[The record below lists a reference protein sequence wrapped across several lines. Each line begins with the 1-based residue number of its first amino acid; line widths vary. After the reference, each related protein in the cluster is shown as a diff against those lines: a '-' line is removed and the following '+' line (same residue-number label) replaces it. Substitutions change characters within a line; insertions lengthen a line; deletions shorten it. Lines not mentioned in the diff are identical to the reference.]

1 MKFAATTAGPMSLLK
16 RYYMMTKRFPA
27 LNVLVRAVT
36 FSAGIFCAGLAN
48 SAIVDFGD
56 FTRDTNS
63 RLDWL
68 DVTKTQGLSYAETQ
82 LSPYVADGWRFA
94 TRSELNSFLPNFG
107 LPSTQGS
114 FVEPSIRAAVRS
126 VADLMG
132 NTFTPPNYVDNW
144 YGVIGFYGLPEFDP
158 DSGFYRAS
166 VFFLFDESKDYNQAF
181 IASNDATFALFV
193 SDPIYG
199 SFLVRDV
206 PTPATLALL
215 GLGLAGIGAARRK
228 QA

>member
-1 MKFAATTAGPMSLLK
+1 MFRRLLSVSIPHGTAK
-16 RYYMMTKRFPA
+16 A
-27 LNVLVRAVT
+27 IT
-36 FSAGIFCAGLAN
+36 FSAGMFCAGLAN

-94 TRSELNSFLPNFG
+94 SRNELNGFFSNFG
-107 LPSTQGS
+107 LPSTLGS
-114 FVEPSIRAAVRS
+114 YVEPSIRAAVRS

-132 NTFTPPNYVDNW
+132 NTFTTPPYGGYW
-144 YGVIGFYGLPEFDP
+144 YGVAGFYDLPEFDQ
-158 DSGFYRAS
+158 DSGFFRAS
-166 VFFLFDESKDYNQAF
+166 VFFLYDESKDYNQAF
-181 IASNDATFALFV
+181 IASNTATFVLSY
-193 SDPIYG
+193 SDPVYG

-206 PTPATLALL
+206 PVPATLALL
-215 GLGLAGIGAARRK
+215 GLGLVGLGAARRSTSPR
-228 QA
+228 